1 MKTLNITLGIFA
13 DTYEE
18 ADLYG
23 KCALMDF
30 AKMVGMRSRSTVA
43 SCEGDTKYVAGRS
56 YNVNAKVQID
66 GNVNVNEVIQEVQQR
81 WSDKH
86 YISSSSVFVSEE
98 QKSEPVQKPRDYEA
112 VSCEDCGQIMVKG
125 YENVINPGSGIEYCL
140 CERCFTDAVN
150 SHEVTGC
157 KHCNNYI
164 SVEDLVEN
172 PVTKEYDLCPVC
184 GNKVIL

>member
-1 MKTLNITLGIFA
+1 MKTLNITLVMKA
-13 DTYEE
+13 DSYEE

-23 KCALMDF
+23 KLDLMEF
-30 AKMVGMRSRSTVA
+30 AKIVGYRSGSTVA
-43 SCEGDTKYVAGRS
+43 SCEGNTESMDDGKYEVK
-56 YNVNAKVQID
+56 AKMQID
-66 GNVNVNEVIQEVQQR
+66 GNCNVNDVIQAAQFR
-81 WSDKH
+81 FNLKPRI
-86 YISSSSVFVSEE
+86 ISSNIFVYEE
-98 QKSEPVQKPRDYEA
+98 QKPEPVQKPRDYEA

-125 YENVINPGSGIEYCL
+125 YENVINPGSDVEYCL

-150 SHEVTGC
+150 SHEVTAC